1 MKIRMHLDKNNLH
14 HAYLIE
20 GRKEEIIPD
29 VLEFL
34 ESIGVET
41 QGNQDFNQ
49 IILDSFKIEDAR
61 NLKAQSMERSISGD
75 KKIFIIAVNNF
86 LIDAQ
91 NTLLKMFEEPIVNT
105 HFFIIVP
112 DISIILP
119 TILSRIYLIKSK
131 NSNRKDDLKEA
142 EEFLTM
148 SLNDRILFV
157 KELIA
162 KSNDDE
168 ENDLE
173 NLSEDSIHSKAIKF
187 LNALESILHQKLV
200 SKAVFDNKTDYFYQI
215 LNAREYLSQPGS
227 STKSLME
234 SVVLAIPVN
243 LR

>member
-1 MKIRMHLDKNNLH
+1 MHLDKNNLH

-49 IILDSFKIEDAR
+49 IILDSFRIEDAR
-61 NLKAQSMERSISGD
+61 NLKAQSIERGISD
-75 KKIFIIAVNNF
+75 NKKIFIIAVNNF

-131 NSNRKDDLKEA
+131 NSNQEDDLKEA
-142 EEFLTM
+142 EEFLAM

-162 KSNDDE
+162 KTNDDE

-173 NLSEDSIHSKAIKF
+173 NLSEDSIRSKAIKF
-187 LNALESILHQKLV
+187 LNALESVLHQKLV
-200 SKAVFDNKTDYFYQI
+200 SKKIVNNEVAYFYQI
-215 LNAREYLSQPGS
+215 LSAREYLSQPGS

-243 LR
+243 LG

>member
-1 MKIRMHLDKNNLH
+1 MHLDKNNLH

-49 IILDSFKIEDAR
+49 IILDSFRIEDAR
-61 NLKAQSMERSISGD
+61 NLKAQSIERGISD
-75 KKIFIIAVNNF
+75 NKKIFIIAVNNF

-131 NSNRKDDLKEA
+131 NSNQEDDLKEA
-142 EEFLTM
+142 EEFLAM

-162 KSNDDE
+162 KTNNDE

-173 NLSEDSIHSKAIKF
+173 NLSLDSIRSKAIKF

-200 SKAVFDNKTDYFYQI
+200 SKKIFNNEVAYFYQI
-215 LNAREYLSQPGS
+215 LSVREYLSQPGS

-243 LR
+243 LG